1 MQLMDT
7 LSEDVLYSCLYWID
21 HVCAVLTSA
30 NNVWNRVQSFLAL
43 HLLHWFEAMSIL
55 KRSRDTI
62 KLLQDLVD
70 WIEVSGPI
78 LLICSHLTLYIFPNQ
93 PSELVHDACRFA
105 EAFHDTIPYH
115 PLSVYYSALPF
126 APKHST
132 LYQIFHDRN
141 AFPDV
146 VAGFE
151 KSWRPSLLHIIS
163 VDGLKDA
170 VAFSP
175 DGKRVAVAWA
185 SYIRVLDLTSGSDAL
200 SPLRNRSTVA
210 FSHVGSRIVH
220 RHR

>member
-1 MQLMDT
+1 MSGPTSPDAQHNICNLTLSSVQLMGT

-115 PLSVYYSALPF
+115 PLCILFSF
-126 APKHST
+126 AFRTK
-132 LYQIFHDRN
+132 
-141 AFPDV
+141 AFDSIPD
-146 VAGFE
+146 
-151 KSWRPSLLHIIS
+151 IS
-163 VDGLKDA
+163 
-170 VAFSP
+170 
-175 DGKRVAVAWA
+175 R
-185 SYIRVLDLTSGSDAL
+185 
-200 SPLRNRSTVA
+200 
-210 FSHVGSRIVH
+210 
-220 RHR
+220 